1 MKYRYRAISDRKEEK
16 RGILEAENQMQAVA
30 MIRENGD
37 LILELEQVHKWWEVL
52 TGDIYVAGMKD
63 RDLALFSSQFAA
75 ALKAGISVEKTL
87 SILGGQAEK
96 RRWRKCLIKT
106 AQFVKAGGSLAD
118 GFEEADPDGF
128 PAAFLEMVRGG
139 EHSGRLAEVF
149 QSLSVYYERRY
160 KAKQKME
167 TSLIYPCFVLGMA
180 VLVLTFIVGWVVPSI
195 AAVLKEMGIDLP
207 LGTKILLSIS
217 GFLQEHI
224 VALLSAVILAI
235 GGVVCYWKS
244 ERGREQLE
252 MIIKKLPMIGK
263 LLDMSIYAQ
272 FCHTVATLLQA
283 GVPLPQVLVVTAG
296 SIDNRRTGKKIRQAA
311 GKLQAGESLGMWMKE
326 DGTFPQ
332 ILKEVCAIGE
342 ESGELA
348 SMLASMGEYF
358 DTQEEIA
365 ARKLAAGLEPA
376 LMVVLAI
383 ATGFIVISMY
393 LPLLS
398 MYGQM

>member
-1 MKYRYRAISDRKEEK
+1 MKYRYLAISDRKEEK

-37 LILELEQVHKWWEVL
+37 LILELEQVHKWREVL
-52 TGDIYVAGMKD
+52 TEDIYVAGMKD

-149 QSLSVYYERRY
+149 QNLSMYYERRY

-195 AAVLKEMGIDLP
+195 AAVLKEVGTDLP

-224 VALLSAVILAI
+224 VALLSTILCFG
-235 GGVVCYWKS
+235 GGV
-244 ERGREQLE
+244 R
-252 MIIKKLPMIGK
+252 
-263 LLDMSIYAQ
+263 
-272 FCHTVATLLQA
+272 
-283 GVPLPQVLVVTAG
+283 
-296 SIDNRRTGKKIRQAA
+296 
-311 GKLQAGESLGMWMKE
+311 
-326 DGTFPQ
+326 
-332 ILKEVCAIGE
+332 
-342 ESGELA
+342 
-348 SMLASMGEYF
+348 
-358 DTQEEIA
+358 
-365 ARKLAAGLEPA
+365 
-376 LMVVLAI
+376 
-383 ATGFIVISMY
+383 
-393 LPLLS
+393 
-398 MYGQM
+398 

>member
-167 TSLIYPCFVLGMA
+167 ASLIYPCFVLGMA

-195 AAVLKEMGIDLP
+195 AAVLKEMGTDLP

-224 VALLSAVILAI
+224 VALLSAAILVI
-235 GGVVCYWKS
+235 GGAVCYWKT
-244 ERGREQLE
+244 EQGREQLE

>member
-167 TSLIYPCFVLGMA
+167 SSLIYPCFVLGMA

-195 AAVLKEMGIDLP
+195 AAVLKEMGTDLP

-296 SIDNRRTGKKIRQAA
+296 SIDNRSTGKKIRQAA

>member
-16 RGILEAENQMQAVA
+16 RGILEAENQMQAIA

-37 LILELEQVHKWWEVL
+37 LILELEQVHKWWEAL

-167 TSLIYPCFVLGMA
+167 SSLIYPCFVLGMA

-195 AAVLKEMGIDLP
+195 AAVLKEMGTDLP

-252 MIIKKLPMIGK
+252 MIIKKLPMI
-263 LLDMSIYAQ
+263 
-272 FCHTVATLLQA
+272 
-283 GVPLPQVLVVTAG
+283 
-296 SIDNRRTGKKIRQAA
+296 
-311 GKLQAGESLGMWMKE
+311 
-326 DGTFPQ
+326 
-332 ILKEVCAIGE
+332 
-342 ESGELA
+342 
-348 SMLASMGEYF
+348 
-358 DTQEEIA
+358 
-365 ARKLAAGLEPA
+365 
-376 LMVVLAI
+376 
-383 ATGFIVISMY
+383 
-393 LPLLS
+393 
-398 MYGQM
+398 

>member
-1 MKYRYRAISDRKEEK
+1 M
-16 RGILEAENQMQAVA
+16 
-30 MIRENGD
+30 
-37 LILELEQVHKWWEVL
+37 
-52 TGDIYVAGMKD
+52 
-63 RDLALFSSQFAA
+63 
-75 ALKAGISVEKTL
+75 VE
-87 SILGGQAEK
+87 QAEK
-96 RRWRKCLIKT
+96 RRWRKCLVKT

-263 LLDMSIYAQ
+263 LWDMSIYAQ

-283 GVPLPQVLVVTAG
+283 GVPLPQVLVVTGRFYRQPAHREKDPSGGRKTPGRRITWDVDERRWNISADFERSLCHRRRIWRAG
-296 SIDNRRTGKKIRQAA
+296 VHA
-311 GKLQAGESLGMWMKE
+311 G
-326 DGTFPQ
+326 F
-332 ILKEVCAIGE
+332 
-342 ESGELA
+342 
-348 SMLASMGEYF
+348 
-358 DTQEEIA
+358 
-365 ARKLAAGLEPA
+365 
-376 LMVVLAI
+376 
-383 ATGFIVISMY
+383 
-393 LPLLS
+393 
-398 MYGQM
+398 YG

>member
-16 RGILEAENQMQAVA
+16 RGILEAENQMQAIA

-37 LILELEQVHKWWEVL
+37 LILELEQVHKWWEAL

-167 TSLIYPCFVLGMA
+167 SSLIYPCFVLGMA

-195 AAVLKEMGIDLP
+195 AAVLKEMGTDLP

-224 VALLSAVILAI
+224 VAL